1 MAGRPLDDSQRKK
14 FLDVL
19 TQMGGSSGNT
29 SLMNELGWSEAE
41 YWRLRDQ
48 LLEDGQILRGR
59 GRGGSVVL
67 VKEEKSPEVNV
78 LTGPLPGTAASA
90 SLLDRTEADLYGPCL
105 EVLREKWTKE
115 RGLHDVHIE
124 ITANQ
129 GNRKTGGVWTRPDI
143 TAISMRTFS
152 HWPGRT
158 FDIWTFEIKPRW
170 EFNVTGIFEA
180 AAHAR
185 TATHAFALLEL
196 PLNPD
201 DSDKARLTSEAQRM
215 GVGLILFQD
224 PTDFETWDFMVDPVR
239 KEPDPSLL
247 EQFVVTQLSETARTK
262 LLRWGK

>member
-1 MAGRPLDDSQRKK
+1 MAGRPVDDLQRKK
-14 FLDVL
+14 FLEVL
-19 TQMGGSSGNT
+19 TQYGGSSGNT
-29 SLMNELGWSEAE
+29 SLMNELGWSESE
-41 YWRLRDQ
+41 YWRLREQ
-48 LLEDGQILRGR
+48 LIEEGQILRGR

-67 VKEEKSPEVNV
+67 VKGLKPSEPNT
-78 LTGPLPGTAASA
+78 LTGIVPATPEPLV
-90 SLLDRTEADLYGPCL
+90 DRAESDLYGPCL
-105 EVLREKWTKE
+105 EVLKEKWTKE

-124 ITANQ
+124 LTANQ
-129 GNRKTGGVWTRPDI
+129 GSRKTGGVWTRPDI
-143 TAISMRTFS
+143 TAISVRTFS

-185 TATHAFALLEL
+185 TATHAFALLQL
-196 PLNPD
+196 PDDPD
-201 DSDKARLTSEAQRM
+201 DSDISRLTSEAQRM

-224 PTDFETWDFMVDPVR
+224 PSDFETWDFMVDPVR

-247 EQFVVTQLSETARTK
+247 EQFVVTQLSETARNK